1 MTNLG
6 VKLSVSTLG
15 IIAAALVA
23 AAPASA
29 EGLPVTPAPTSAT
42 EIGDPPPCINYPGN
56 IPCNLSTL
64 SASINPF

>member
-1 MTNLG
+1 MTYLG
-6 VKLSVSTLG
+6 VKFWVTALG

-29 EGLPVTPAPTSAT
+29 QGLPVTPAPTSAT
-42 EIGDPPPCINYPGN
+42 EVGDPPPCINYPGN